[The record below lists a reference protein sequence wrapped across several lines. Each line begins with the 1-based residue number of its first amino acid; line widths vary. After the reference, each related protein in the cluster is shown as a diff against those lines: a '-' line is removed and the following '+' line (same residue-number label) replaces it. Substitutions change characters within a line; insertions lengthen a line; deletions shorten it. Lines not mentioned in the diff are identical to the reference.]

1 MTPLVGSLS
10 FGTRLH
16 LSPTFSGHLL
26 ETAAAAQTT
35 RPSSEGGGVLED
47 PRVRSQSVPV
57 EPAEGE
63 PSGSGGQKAR
73 ERNKR
78 AQRTFRQRQK
88 AKAQQQEDELTVANS
103 KIDELEEQVSSLEQL
118 LAAESGA
125 FEAEAPER
133 AILLSRLVAMP
144 IEQHLKLQAQYHA
157 CLASAVPFCG
167 DPQSA
172 HGRHFQAIMGEAMTL
187 LVVFSECLPEQFLA
201 CQSINMLDGTT
212 RRPPQ
217 AFENLK
223 VGY

>member
-1 MTPLVGSLS
+1 MQPHKDFVLDRSHDQVDFEDLEPLEPLMESPMTPLVGFLS

-88 AKAQQQEDELTVANS
+88 
-103 KIDELEEQVSSLEQL
+103 VSRSRWCQPFSPQDVEYPSW
-118 LAAESGA
+118 AT
-125 FEAEAPER
+125 
-133 AILLSRLVAMP
+133 IL
-144 IEQHLKLQAQYHA
+144 
-157 CLASAVPFCG
+157 
-167 DPQSA
+167 
-172 HGRHFQAIMGEAMTL
+172 
-187 LVVFSECLPEQFLA
+187 
-201 CQSINMLDGTT
+201 
-212 RRPPQ
+212 
-217 AFENLK
+217 
-223 VGY
+223 